1 MTSLLL
7 AATLSLSQPTD
18 TVGFGSLGEEI
29 RNTTVM
35 TSSFDEF
42 ELIGW
47 FLTRAQFT
55 ESYTLEDGQEIV
67 IFYNNLDHTQRD
79 TVLIREVSGGADERY
94 KMYYKQINN

>member
-1 MTSLLL
+1 MTSLIL
-7 AATLSLSQPTD
+7 AAALSLSQPTD
-18 TVGFGSLGEEI
+18 TVGFGSLGQEI

-47 FLTRAQFT
+47 FLTRAQFS
-55 ESYTLEDGQEIV
+55 EAYTLEDGKEIV
-67 IFYNNLDHTQRD
+67 IFHNNLNHTLRD
-79 TVLIREVSGGADERY
+79 TVLIREVSDGADERY